1 MKPNKEPF
9 QIYNYFSLIFFVKKI
24 TKLWDK
30 RNHVKFTLVFSFF
43 SKLFNQ
49 KITKFCAYETKQGTM
64 SNLHYLFLF
73 SKKFTNCFVK
83 KVQIFVGRKPNNAPC
98 QIYFFFFLNFPKFSQ
113 TFFVKKKFNLFSA
126 KETLVESSDLF
137 FLKFSDACY
146 YWLTSQERI

>member
-83 KVQIFVGRKPNNAPC
+83 KSTNICGKETKQCTMPNLL
-98 QIYFFFFLNFPKFSQ
+98 FFFFKFSKIFPN
-113 TFFVKKKFNLFSA
+113 FFCQKKVQFVF
-126 KETLVESSDLF
+126 
-137 FLKFSDACY
+137 C
-146 YWLTSQERI
+146 